1 MFYNH
6 GQKSVEFIERI
17 YPSNTIDSIGQVGG
31 LDTDANGD
39 LVVFHR
45 GSRKWAQEYAKI

>member
-6 GQKSVEFIERI
+6 GEKTVEFIDRV
-17 YPSNTIDSIGQVGG
+17 YPSLAMKQSIGQVGG
-31 LDTDANGD
+31 LDTDLNGD

-45 GSRKWAQEYAKI
+45 GSRKWQGE